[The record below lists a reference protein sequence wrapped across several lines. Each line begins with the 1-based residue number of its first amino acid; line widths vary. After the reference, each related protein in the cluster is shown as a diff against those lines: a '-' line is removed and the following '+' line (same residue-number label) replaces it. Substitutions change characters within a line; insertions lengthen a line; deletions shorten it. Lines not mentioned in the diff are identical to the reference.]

1 MRDAHC
7 RVGSIHTLATVPGG
21 AIDIDANIAVFDLD
35 SNIVIGF
42 WKNDYLGCGGM
53 DAPVGLGNG
62 NALDAM
68 GTAFVFQAPI
78 SALASDEKRDVFDS
92 PLRGFVAI
100 QDFNLP
106 VPVISIT
113 AVHAEE
119 FCCKKRRFFAT
130 GSRLD
135 GDDSIFLIHNI
146 FGQQSNL

>member
-1 MRDAHC
+1 MRDAPC
-7 RVGSIHTLATVPGG
+7 RVGSIHALATVPGR
-21 AIDIDANIAVFDLD
+21 AIDIDANIVVFDLD
-35 SNIVIGF
+35 INIVISF

-53 DAPVGLGNG
+53 DAPVGFGNG
-62 NALDAM
+62 NTLDAM

-119 FCCKKRRFFAT
+119 FCCKKRRIVPT
-130 GSRLD
+130 CSRLA
-135 GDDSIFLIHNI
+135 GDNSI
-146 FGQQSNL
+146 S